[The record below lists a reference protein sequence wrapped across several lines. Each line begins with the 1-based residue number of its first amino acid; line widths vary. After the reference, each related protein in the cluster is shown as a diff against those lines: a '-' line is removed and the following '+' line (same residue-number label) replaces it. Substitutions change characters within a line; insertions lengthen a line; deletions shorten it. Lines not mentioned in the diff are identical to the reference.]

1 MQSRGK
7 LVVAIAIGA
16 AFLAYQFLIHKITI
30 AGQLTPITAALILI
44 PFVIAAGW
52 AIALELG
59 LRLALL
65 TTTAL
70 TLPGLAAVIIFDLPQ
85 PAVIFGLPHLV
96 SNVFLMWFFARTL
109 KDGQEPLIT
118 SIACRINGP
127 LTPDLEI
134 YTRRITFLWSMFF
147 ALQVVVSI
155 GLYAFAS
162 LKAWSTF
169 INILNAPL
177 IILMFVF
184 EYTYRVLRYR
194 DHRSSIFS
202 GLQIFSRDPPA
213 SKPNTNKVR

>member
-1 MQSRGK
+1 MQPRGK

-16 AFLAYQFLIHKITI
+16 AFLAYQLLVHKVTIT
-30 AGQLTPITAALILI
+30 GQLTPITAALVLI
-44 PFVIAAGW
+44 PFIVAAGW

-70 TLPGLAAVIIFDLPQ
+70 TLPGLAMIKIFGLPQ
-85 PAVIFGLPHLV
+85 PAVILGLPHLV

-118 SIACRINGP
+118 SIARRVNGS

-155 GLYAFAS
+155 GLYTFAS
-162 LKAWSTF
+162 LEAWSTF

-177 IILMFVF
+177 VILMFVC

-202 GLQIFSRDPPA
+202 GLQIFSRDTPA
-213 SKPNTNKVR
+213 SKSQKVR

>member
-1 MQSRGK
+1 MRSRGK

-16 AFLAYQFLIHKITI
+16 AFLAYQLLVHKVTIT
-30 AGQLTPITAALILI
+30 GQLTPITAALVLI
-44 PFVIAAGW
+44 PFIVAAGW

-70 TLPGLAAVIIFDLPQ
+70 TLPGLAMIKIFGLPQ
-85 PAVIFGLPHLV
+85 PAVILGLPHLV

-118 SIACRINGP
+118 SIARRVNGS

-155 GLYAFAS
+155 GLYTFAS
-162 LKAWSTF
+162 LEAWSTF

-177 IILMFVF
+177 VILMFVC

-202 GLQIFSRDPPA
+202 GLQIFSRDTPA
-213 SKPNTNKVR
+213 SKPQKVR